1 MGHFN
6 IEVGWADE
14 LLKLFC
20 KETMS
25 HLSDYYAKNF
35 SDVYWRMVP
44 LVVKLFL
51 FKLK

>member
-1 MGHFN
+1 VGHFN

-25 HLSDYYAKNF
+25 H
-35 SDVYWRMVP
+35 
-44 LVVKLFL
+44 
-51 FKLK
+51 